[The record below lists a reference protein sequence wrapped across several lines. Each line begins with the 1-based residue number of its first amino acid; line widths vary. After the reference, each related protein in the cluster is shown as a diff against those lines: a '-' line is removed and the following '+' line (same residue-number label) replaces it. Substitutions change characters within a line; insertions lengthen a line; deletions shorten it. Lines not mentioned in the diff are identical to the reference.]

1 MYHFHR
7 KNFLL
12 YSFFVV
18 AFGIAVK
25 TQNLCSTDKLF
36 LQINPVNR
44 VIFRFQCTSGNTQD
58 PIIPLQASIPV
69 EFNELDLSPNLFTS
83 VPISQIC
90 QFANLYLLD
99 LSYNSITNTSGA
111 FARLGTCLTQLAQ
124 LDLSHN
130 LIATPLLS
138 SDFSDDMAAR
148 LVSLNFAYNF
158 ISSIDSAVFYK
169 ADG

>member
-1 MYHFHR
+1 MYHFQR

-18 AFGIAVK
+18 ALGITVE

-36 LQINPVNR
+36 FQINPVNR
-44 VIFRFQCTSGNTQD
+44 VIFRFQCTSGNIQD
-58 PIIPLQASIPV
+58 PIIPLQTSIPV

-90 QFANLYLLD
+90 QFANLYQLD

-130 LIATPLLS
+130 LIATPLLA
-138 SDFSDDMAAR
+138 SDFSDDIAAR
-148 LVSLNFAYNF
+148 LTSLNFAYNF
-158 ISSIDSAVFYK
+158 ISSIDSAVFYR